1 MTMVEL
7 NDGTARAAAIASR
20 VEAFVR
26 DIVAPYE
33 HDPRCSPHGP
43 SEDLVR
49 ELRVKARE
57 AGVMT
62 PHVLADGST
71 LAQRETARS
80 EARRVGKECV
90 STCRSRWSPYHDEQ
104 QTNNDK
110 TNTHN

>member
-7 NDGTARAAAIASR
+7 KDGTARAAAIASR

-26 DIVAPYE
+26 DVVAPYE
-33 HDPRCSPHGP
+33 RDPRCSPHGP

-62 PHVLADGST
+62 PHVLADGSHLT
-71 LAQRETARS
+71 QRETAMLLKPSGLSPLGPVAVNTIDR
-80 EARRVGKECV
+80 K
-90 STCRSRWSPYHDEQ
+90 STRLNSSP
-104 QTNNDK
+104 
-110 TNTHN
+110 